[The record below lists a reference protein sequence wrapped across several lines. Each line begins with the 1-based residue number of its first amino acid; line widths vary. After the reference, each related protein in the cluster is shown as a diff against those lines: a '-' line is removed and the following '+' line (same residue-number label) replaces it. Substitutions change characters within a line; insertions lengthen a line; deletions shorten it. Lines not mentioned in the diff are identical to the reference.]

1 MQASSVSSPVNS
13 PILVWDL
20 PTRVF
25 HALLIAAFAGAY
37 LSGETERAPLLHVT
51 LGWTVAALIAFRLA
65 WGFVGTRHAR
75 FASFVRGPSQVA
87 AYLASLWTPR
97 PQHHAGHNPAG
108 GWAVLALIVLCAATA
123 LSGWA
128 SVQPGAPHAL
138 EELHEGCAQVLLA
151 TVGVHVA
158 GVLVASWL
166 HHENLARAMVTGC
179 KRAAPGEAIRGAA
192 AWLAVV
198 LVAAVLAFWW
208 AEWSH
213 PEWLDLRL
221 PVEESREHN
230 RE

>member
-1 MQASSVSSPVNS
+1 
-13 PILVWDL
+13 
-20 PTRVF
+20 
-25 HALLIAAFAGAY
+25 
-37 LSGETERAPLLHVT
+37 
-51 LGWTVAALIAFRLA
+51 
-65 WGFVGTRHAR
+65 
-75 FASFVRGPSQVA
+75 
-87 AYLASLWTPR
+87 
-97 PQHHAGHNPAG
+97 
-108 GWAVLALIVLCAATA
+108 
-123 LSGWA
+123 
-128 SVQPGAPHAL
+128 
-138 EELHEGCAQVLLA
+138 VLLA

-192 AWLAVV
+192 AWMAVV